1 MREIKITYSKERWE
15 ALARRAREK
24 VQTAAELAKAGAG
37 LVEERTEAV
46 RAHARLEREI
56 KDLQEEIGLQ
66 MQAVGEVMYASYK
79 GRPSDSECIQ
89 QILEYVDG
97 LYEQLEAH
105 QQELEAA
112 QGKLVC
118 AACGAANDPGYV
130 YCHNCGH
137 PLGRA

>member
-24 VQTAAELAKAGAG
+24 VQTAAELARAGAG
-37 LVEERTEAV
+37 LVEEKTEAV
-46 RAHARLEREI
+46 RARTRLEREVS
-56 KDLQEEIGLQ
+56 DLQEEISLQ
-66 MQAVGEVMYASYK
+66 MQAIGEVMYASHK

-89 QILEYVDG
+89 QILEYVDS

-105 QQELEAA
+105 RQGLDAA
-112 QGKLVC
+112 QGLLVC
-118 AACGAANDPGYV
+118 AACGAGNDPGYV
-130 YCHNCGH
+130 YCGSCGQ